1 MNGKHVR
8 PSTVGTAKMA
18 EATRSPLLPGLI
30 HRVTRR
36 LRYEYL
42 RRFNNPA
49 TLTTRQGIFRVP
61 IGVSDPISRELFLQG
76 QFELD
81 LINDAMELLRGLSG
95 RPKGKGTLVDIGAN
109 NGVISIGMLVTG
121 QLERA
126 IAIEPEPVNFAR
138 LQENVALNRLDA
150 AILRI
155 NSALSNEK
163 SELIFELS
171 DANYGDHRVRT
182 ASIPTGVHEVFNESQ
197 RPVIKVPA
205 DTLDNLLA
213 GLPAQFTDDVAVIWI
228 DVQGYEGYVFQGAK
242 EALARG
248 IPVVSEV
255 WPYGIARAG
264 MTMDGFH
271 AVVADL
277 WRSFRVKRADGFVRA
292 PIADF
297 RAFLDEL
304 GPGGDYANVIFTRE

>member
-1 MNGKHVR
+1 M
-8 PSTVGTAKMA
+8 PS
-18 EATRSPLLPGLI
+18 LLF
-30 HRVTRR
+30 RMKRR

-49 TLTTRQGIFRVP
+49 TLTTQQGIFRVP

-81 LINDAMELLRGLSG
+81 LINDAMALLNGLSG
-95 RPKGKGTLVDIGAN
+95 RTRGRGTLIDIGAN

-121 QLERA
+121 HLDKA

-138 LQENVALNRLDA
+138 LQENVALNALDA
-150 AILRI
+150 SIIRLNTAV
-155 NSALSNEK
+155 SNAK

-171 DANYGDHRVRT
+171 DANYGDHRVRM
-182 ASIPTGVHEVFNESQ
+182 ASAPAGMREVFQESE
-197 RPVIKVPA
+197 RPVITVPA
-205 DTLDNLLA
+205 DTLDTVLA
-213 GLPAQFTDDVAVIWI
+213 GLPRQFTDDVAVIWI

-242 EALARG
+242 ESLARG
-248 IPVVSEV
+248 IPVVSEI

-264 MTMDGFH
+264 MTMDDFN
-271 AVVADL
+271 AVVVDI
-277 WRSFRVKRADGFVRA
+277 WKSFWAKRREERFVRY
-292 PIADF
+292 PILAF

-304 GPGGDYANVIFTRE
+304 GPAGSYDNVIFTRE